1 MAELGKRSE
10 SIVLLKQASLLNPD
24 DKSIIK
30 ELSKQQSKLKQ
41 ENKSEQNMYRR
52 MIGTDKDNISN
63 STTKKSGKSWVS
75 IPIKKYT
82 YKFISMFKMSN
93 DFYPDIDI
101 K

>member
-1 MAELGKRSE
+1 
-10 SIVLLKQASLLNPD
+10 
-24 DKSIIK
+24 
-30 ELSKQQSKLKQ
+30 
-41 ENKSEQNMYRR
+41 MYRR